1 MVQQTSLLRQT
12 SEQEPRAT
20 EQYQRFLEASDRLGP
35 HLEGLFRKGFLQ
47 IVSSSR
53 DEQVGVHREQA
64 VNQGGLMPPQHATP
78 SNWQDTRLHFVE
90 AMMVLLFD
98 GFGRLSRASFWQA
111 LEPSREFGDI
121 GRPAGSTAGIPRR
134 SEGSAEDAGKQSR
147 TGRDRSRPWGRFR
160 EEISQH
166 LNSLR
171 LTGAF
176 AATG

>member
-90 AMMVLLFD
+90 AMMVLLFNASD
-98 GFGRLSRASFWQA
+98 EKQQSSVEQAFARLSKQVENLEIWGVQPEAMRAYRDA
-111 LEPSREFGDI
+111 LSAVQKMLASNPEPGEIAVALGGDF
-121 GRPAGSTAGIPRR
+121 A
-134 SEGSAEDAGKQSR
+134 K
-147 TGRDRSRPWGRFR
+147 RFR
-160 EEISQH
+160 
-166 LNSLR
+166 N
-171 LTGAF
+171 T
-176 AATG
+176 

>member
-111 LEPSREFGDI
+111 LEATWRYWASSR
-121 GRPAGSTAGIPRR
+121 STAGIPRR
-134 SEGSAEDAGKQSR
+134 SERGAEDAGEQSR
-147 TGRDRSRPWGRFR
+147 TGGDRSRPWGRFR

-166 LNSLR
+166 LNQF
-171 LTGAF
+171 AF
-176 AATG
+176 DRSVRRKGG